1 MAKRTVSY
9 KQAGVDIDANDRMVE
24 LISPLVRRTY
34 GPRVLRGHG
43 GFAGMLRLDYN
54 ERLFRHNY
62 REPVLVAC
70 TDGVGTKVLVAI
82 KAGKLDTVGIDLV
95 AMSVNDMLT
104 CGAEPLLFLDYVAV
118 NTLDPEQ
125 VAQIV
130 VGVTAGCEQADCVLL
145 GGETAEMPD
154 LYREGDF
161 DLAGFAVGVAELKR
175 VENPPVAAPGDVIVG
190 LASSGIHSNGY
201 SLVRRLVFDEAGLDV
216 DDHVPALD
224 STVGEALLVPT
235 RIYVRSVLDLLRFYK
250 VQQPVRGMAN
260 ITGGGVPGNLGRG
273 LPKGCHAAVKT
284 GSWPVPPVFDFLQSL
299 GVDEDEMYRVFNMG
313 IGYTLIVRPKF
324 VASVM
329 RRLERMGEEPY
340 EIGVIKRGGSGV
352 RLG

>member
-1 MAKRTVSY
+1 MAGRTVSY
-9 KQAGVDIDANDRMVE
+9 KQAGVDIDANERMVE

-34 GPRVLRGHG
+34 GPRVLGGHG

-70 TDGVGTKVLVAI
+70 SDGAGTKVLVAI
-82 KAGKLDTVGIDLV
+82 KARKLDTVGIDLV

-104 CGAEPLLFLDYVAV
+104 CEAEPLFFLDYVAV
-118 NTLDPEQ
+118 NHLDPERA
-125 VAQIV
+125 AQIV
-130 VGVTAGCEQADCVLL
+130 AGIVTGCEQADCVLL

-175 VENPPVAAPGDVIVG
+175 LEDACVAVPGDVIVG
-190 LASSGIHSNGY
+190 LASSGLHSNGY
-201 SLVRRLVFDEAGLDV
+201 SLVRRLVFDEAGLGV
-216 DDHVPALD
+216 DDPVPSLGQ
-224 STVGEALLVPT
+224 TVGEALLEPT
-235 RIYVRSVLDLLRFYK
+235 RIYVRSVLDLLRAYK
-250 VQQPVRGMAN
+250 VQRPVRGMAN
-260 ITGGGVPGNLGRG
+260 ITGGGLPGNAGRG
-273 LPKGCHAAVKT
+273 LPKGCHAAIKV
-284 GSWPVPPVFDFLQSL
+284 GSWPVPPVFGFLQSL

-313 IGYTLIVRPKF
+313 IGYTLVVRPKF

-329 RRLERMGEEPY
+329 RRLERAGEEPH
-340 EIGVIKRGGSGV
+340 EIGAIKRGGSGV